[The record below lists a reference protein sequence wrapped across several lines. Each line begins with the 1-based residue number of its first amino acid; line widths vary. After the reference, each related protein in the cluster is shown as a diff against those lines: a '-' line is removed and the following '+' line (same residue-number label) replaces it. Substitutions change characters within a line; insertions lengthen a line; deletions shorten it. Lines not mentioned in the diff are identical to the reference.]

1 MYCPVYGCS
10 SDSRNNTD
18 GLLHFFEFP
27 KPIKGPVEK
36 KCRDVWIEFCKRRGF
51 MTTKCTCICS
61 LQAYVLSHLPE
72 FLKSIKFPGKRKL
85 KLKDDAVP
93 TENKPLQVAAKEGP
107 NTSKRR
113 STGALS
119 RRRVSQR
126 CCMLLFCLNLKPW
139 VARKRQLISS
149 KYFCLTR
156 KFNKTYN
163 AVTRN
168 P

>member
-119 RRRVSQR
+119 RRRVSQT
-126 CCMLLFCLNLKPW
+126 CCMLLFCINLKPW
-139 VARKRQLISS
+139 VARKCQLIHS

-156 KFNKTYN
+156 KLKI
-163 AVTRN
+163 
-168 P
+168 